1 MKRGSSLRFIECPM
15 PPTSGLVL
23 GCMACLLAQPLGRV
37 LDCLDDVHV
46 ARAATEISGDGFP
59 DLRFTRRLVLGE
71 ERAAGHHHSRS
82 AVPALQAVLLPEAL
96 LDRVELP
103 VLLQTLDRADLPP

>member
-23 GCMACLLAQPLGRV
+23 GCMACLLAQPLGRE

-46 ARAATEISGDGFP
+46 TGAATQISGNRLP
-59 DLRFTRRLVLGE
+59 DLCFARVLVPGQQGT
-71 ERAAGHHHSRS
+71 AGHHHSRS
-82 AVPALQAVLLPEAL
+82 AVPTLQPVLLPEAL
-96 LDRVELP
+96 LDR
-103 VLLQTLDRADLPP
+103 